1 MKLSETIKLS
11 FSVLRTN
18 KVRTLLTGL
27 GIIIGIASVIVIISA
42 GAGAQSL
49 ITNQLNAVGTNL
61 VGILP
66 GASDEN
72 SAPASA
78 MGIVVTTLKYEDAE
92 AIAREVPNISAVS
105 SYNTGIATA
114 SWQGNTS
121 DASFNGVMASYPEVE
136 DAKLGVG
143 RFFSQEEDN
152 SSARVAVL
160 GWQVA
165 EDLFKGQSSIGQR
178 IKIGK
183 EFFEVV
189 GVMEKRGAAGFQNP
203 DKLIFIPANT
213 AQKIMLGVRYVN
225 YIRAKINAPE
235 NIDAAVEDIR
245 LLLRDRHGLRES
257 TIDDFSV
264 RNTKDAIET
273 LNSITDALKFF
284 LAAIASISLLV
295 GGVGV
300 MNIMLAS
307 VNQRIREIGLRK
319 AMGAKRR
326 DIMIQFLAESITLTL
341 FGGIVGIIIGSLV
354 SMLVA
359 VIANY
364 LGYDWD
370 LVVSPLSIF
379 MGFAVAV
386 LVGVV
391 FGIYPAQRA
400 AKLNSI
406 EALRYE

>member
-78 MGIVVTTLKYEDAE
+78 MGMVVTTLKYEDAE

-114 SWQGNTS
+114 SWQGNNS
-121 DASFNGVMASYPEVE
+121 DASFNGVMTSYPEVE
-136 DAKLGVG
+136 DVKLGVG

-213 AQKIMLGVRYVN
+213 AQKIMLGVRHVN
-225 YIRAKINAPE
+225 YIRAKINAPK

-319 AMGAKRR
+319 AVGAKRR

>member
-121 DASFNGVMASYPEVE
+121 DASFNGVMTSYPEVE
-136 DAKLGVG
+136 DVKLGVG

-213 AQKIMLGVRYVN
+213 AQKIMLGVRHVN
-225 YIRAKINAPE
+225 YIRAKINAPK

-319 AMGAKRR
+319 AVGAKRR

>member
-78 MGIVVTTLKYEDAE
+78 MGMVVTTLKYEDAE

-121 DASFNGVMASYPEVE
+121 DASFNGVMTSYPEVE
-136 DAKLGVG
+136 DVKLGVG

-213 AQKIMLGVRYVN
+213 AQKIMLGVRHVN
-225 YIRAKINAPE
+225 YIRAKINAPK

-319 AMGAKRR
+319 AVGAKRR

>member
-136 DAKLGVG
+136 DAKLGAG

-165 EDLFKGQSSIGQR
+165 EDLFKGQSSLGQR

-183 EFFEVV
+183 EFFEVI

-213 AQKIMLGVRYVN
+213 AQKIMLGVRHVN

-319 AMGAKRR
+319 AVGAKRR

-354 SMLVA
+354 STLVA
-359 VIANY
+359 VVANY

>member
-49 ITNQLNAVGTNL
+49 IVNQLNSIGTNL
-61 VGILP
+61 IGILP
-66 GASDEN
+66 GASEED

-78 MGIVVTTLKYEDAE
+78 MGIVVTTLTYEDAE
-92 AIAREVPNISAVS
+92 AIARQVPNIAAVS
-105 SYNTGIATA
+105 SYNTGLATA
-114 SWQGNTS
+114 SWQSS
-121 DASFNGVMASYPEVE
+121 DVDATYYGVMASYPEVE
-136 DAKLGVG
+136 DAKINSG

-165 EDLFKGQSSIGQR
+165 EDLFKGQAAVGQR
-178 IKIGK
+178 IKLGK

-189 GVMEKRGAAGFQNP
+189 GVIEERGASGFQNL
-203 DKLIFIPANT
+203 DKVVFIPATT
-213 AQKIMLGVRYVN
+213 AQKIMLGIRHVS
-225 YIRAKINAPE
+225 YIRVKVNAPE

-245 LLLRDRHGLRES
+245 LLLRDRHDLRES

-300 MNIMLAS
+300 MNIMLVS

-319 AMGAKRR
+319 AVGAKRR
-326 DIMIQFLAESITLTL
+326 DIMIQFLAESVTLTL

-354 SMLVA
+354 STLVA

-379 MGFAVAV
+379 MGFAVAF
-386 LVGVV
+386 LVGVI
-391 FGIYPAQRA
+391 FGLYPAQRA

>member
-1 MKLSETIKLS
+1 MKLSEIIKLS

-27 GIIIGIASVIVIISA
+27 GIIIGIAAVIVIISA

-61 VGILP
+61 IGILP
-66 GASDEN
+66 GASDEK

-78 MGIVVTTLKYEDAE
+78 MGIVVTTLKYEDAK
-92 AIAREVPNISAVS
+92 AIAREVPNILAVS

-114 SWQGNTS
+114 AWQGNTVDITFS
-121 DASFNGVMASYPEVE
+121 GVMASYPQVE
-136 DAKLGVG
+136 DVKLKLG
-143 RFFSQEEDN
+143 RFFSEEEDN

-165 EDLFKGQSSIGQR
+165 EDLFKGQTPLGQR

-183 EFFEVV
+183 EFFEVI
-189 GVMEKRGAAGFQNP
+189 GVIEKRGAVGFQNP
-203 DKLIFIPANT
+203 DKFIFIPANT
-213 AQKIMLGVRYVN
+213 AQKIMLGIHHVN
-225 YIRAKINAPE
+225 YIRAKVNAPE

-245 LLLRDRHGLRES
+245 LLLRDRHGLRE
-257 TIDDFSV
+257 TAIDDFSV
-264 RNTKDAIET
+264 RNTKDAIKT
-273 LNSITDALKFF
+273 LNSITNALKFF

-319 AMGAKRR
+319 AVGAKRR
-326 DIMIQFLAESITLTL
+326 DIMVQFLAESITLTL
-341 FGGIVGIIIGSLV
+341 FGGIIGIIIGSLI
-354 SMLVA
+354 SILIA
-359 VIANY
+359 IIANY
-364 LGYDWD
+364 LGYNWD

-379 MGFAVAV
+379 LGFVVAT
-386 LVGVV
+386 LVGVI
-391 FGIYPAQRA
+391 FGVYPAQKA

>member
-114 SWQGNTS
+114 SWQGNNS
-121 DASFNGVMASYPEVE
+121 DASFNGVMTSYPEVE
-136 DAKLGVG
+136 DVKLGVG

-213 AQKIMLGVRYVN
+213 AQKIMLGVRHVN
-225 YIRAKINAPE
+225 YIRAKINAPK

-319 AMGAKRR
+319 AVGAKRR

>member
-1 MKLSETIKLS
+1 MKLSEIIKLS

-27 GIIIGIASVIVIISA
+27 GIIIGIAAVIVIISA
-42 GAGAQSL
+42 VAGAQSL

-61 VGILP
+61 IGILP
-66 GASDEN
+66 GASDEK

-78 MGIVVTTLKYEDAE
+78 MGIVVTTLKYEDAK
-92 AIAREVPNISAVS
+92 AIAREVPNILAVS

-114 SWQGNTS
+114 AWQGNTVDITFS
-121 DASFNGVMASYPEVE
+121 GVMASYPQVE
-136 DAKLGVG
+136 DVKLKLG
-143 RFFSQEEDN
+143 RFFSEEEDN

-165 EDLFKGQSSIGQR
+165 EDLFKGQTPLGQR

-183 EFFEVV
+183 EFFEVI
-189 GVMEKRGAAGFQNP
+189 GVIEKRGAVGFQNP
-203 DKLIFIPANT
+203 DKFIFIPANT
-213 AQKIMLGVRYVN
+213 AQKIMLGIHHVN
-225 YIRAKINAPE
+225 YIRAKVNAPE

-245 LLLRDRHGLRES
+245 LLLRDRHGLRE
-257 TIDDFSV
+257 TAIDDFSV
-264 RNTKDAIET
+264 RNTKDAIKT
-273 LNSITDALKFF
+273 LNSITNALKFF

-319 AMGAKRR
+319 AVGAKRR
-326 DIMIQFLAESITLTL
+326 DIMVQFLAESITLTL
-341 FGGIVGIIIGSLV
+341 FGGIIGIIIGSLI
-354 SMLVA
+354 SILIA
-359 VIANY
+359 IIANY
-364 LGYDWD
+364 LGYNWD

-379 MGFAVAV
+379 LGFVVAT
-386 LVGVV
+386 LVGVI
-391 FGIYPAQRA
+391 FGVYPAQKA